1 MIHDY
6 NRNFVSDNS
15 NHCLILNWANIDME
29 MLNKFLDAFILSYK
43 NYVWNSHTRIN
54 LEDIINNQIKKWV
67 FPGVYEKQELT
78 RFFWYW
84 DFSKILWSTLTVVF
98 KIRER
103 KNDRLFLDKCS
114 AIFNDLLESLQELS
128 KWWTVREDI
137 LKIITE
143 LKWGNNKS
151 EVDKVSANFEDE
163 LTSLLDTNIPIDPKV
178 KEPNSDN
185 IKKDSEDIEELN
197 KDDLIN
203 WTISRQ
209 EVHWEYN
216 YFWKIKD
223 NTFQIYLVKEN
234 WLSIFKDDEWNYY
247 FKLSGDKKLF
257 KLGKNIK
264 KLSWEK
270 NSLKLIFQSWKT
282 KIVRLY

>member
-1 MIHDY
+1 MTHDY

-15 NHCLILNWANIDME
+15 NHYLILNWANIDKD
-29 MLNKFLDAFILSYK
+29 MLYKFFDAFVLSYQK
-43 NYVWNSHTRIN
+43 YVWNSHRNIN
-54 LEDIINNQIKKWV
+54 LEDIINNKIKKWV
-67 FPGVYEKQELT
+67 FPWVNEKHELT
-78 RFFWYW
+78 RIFGYW
-84 DFSKILWSTLTVVF
+84 DFCKILWSTLTVVF

-137 LKIITE
+137 LKIISE

-151 EVDKVSANFEDE
+151 EVDKACSSFEDE
-163 LTSLLDTNIPIDPKV
+163 LNSLLDTNIPVDPKL

-185 IKKDSEDIEELN
+185 IKTDSEDIEDVI

-209 EVHWEYN
+209 EVYGEYN
-216 YFWKIKD
+216 YFWTIKD

-257 KLGKNIK
+257 KLGKKIK
-264 KLSWEK
+264 NLSWEK

>member
-1 MIHDY
+1 M
-6 NRNFVSDNS
+6 
-15 NHCLILNWANIDME
+15 
-29 MLNKFLDAFILSYK
+29 
-43 NYVWNSHTRIN
+43 
-54 LEDIINNQIKKWV
+54 
-67 FPGVYEKQELT
+67 
-78 RFFWYW
+78 
-84 DFSKILWSTLTVVF
+84 
-98 KIRER
+98 
-103 KNDRLFLDKCS
+103 
-114 AIFNDLLESLQELS
+114 LESLQELS
-128 KWWTVREDI
+128 KGGTVREDI

-143 LKWGNNKS
+143 LKGGNNKS

-203 WTISRQ
+203 GTISRQ
-209 EVHWEYN
+209 EVHGEYN
-216 YFWKIKD
+216 YFGKIKD

-234 WLSIFKDDEWNYY
+234 GLSIFKDDEGNYY

-264 KLSWEK
+264 KLSGEK
-270 NSLKLIFQSWKT
+270 NSLKLIFQSGKT